1 MNRLDKNE
9 DALKERE
16 REGGGGG
23 KINKNFLFLTFNSVR
38 TKIYPSAYLV
48 PPCSVRQKKKK
59 VTSFKKNNLIFYY
72 FSFL

>member
-16 REGGGGG
+16 RGRGE
-23 KINKNFLFLTFNSVR
+23 INKNFLFLTFNSVR

-48 PPCSVRQKKKK
+48 PPCSVQQKKKK
-59 VTSFKKNNLIFYY
+59 KSYIIQEK
-72 FSFL
+72 